1 MNALEGAAVTGAA
14 ARNGAT
20 NGAAENVQTVEV
32 PPTQVPAENTVAAQ
46 GSETTA
52 AAVPDPTLEPA
63 PPADD
68 PTLQQQGKSCL
79 HPL

>member
-1 MNALEGAAVTGAA
+1 VNSAA

-20 NGAAENVQTVEV
+20 NGAAENVQTLEV
-32 PPTQVPAENTVAAQ
+32 APTPVPAENTVAAQ

-52 AAVPDPTLEPA
+52 AAVPDPTPEPA

-68 PTLQQQGKSCL
+68 PALQQQGKSRL